1 MQANTPADR
10 GMTVPGAGLLLGLAL
25 KRGNR
30 GHERNR
36 RASGHIRPEHRAHAG
51 RQSTGAQGSAET
63 DGGQGVA
70 AGFEEVVVR
79 VHGHAQVI
87 DGLTSPDQWECR
99 LNAPPRR
106 EAGEL
111 AVVRLRFRPSR

>member
-1 MQANTPADR
+1 MSE
-10 GMTVPGAGLLLGLAL
+10 LGEPLGISAQNIV
-25 KRGNR
+25 RTQDG
-30 GHERNR
+30 
-36 RASGHIRPEHRAHAG
+36 SPRAH
-51 RQSTGAQGSAET
+51 GSAET